1 MDFIRL
7 MASSQVSVLNEVEF
21 PNFFGFSFNY
31 FRGFTIFGIDIYW
44 YGVIIA
50 IAVMSAFFY
59 GLKRS
64 KFFGLVSDDVF
75 DTVFFALFGAYIGAR
90 VYYVIFENLNPDNL
104 NKYTIITT
112 FTRFRDGGL
121 ALYGGI
127 IGAFV
132 VGTIVALIKK
142 QKLLPMYD
150 LAGSG
155 ILLGQ
160 AIGRWANFINQE
172 AYGAATAGDL
182 PWGMTGTIISRE
194 VGKEVL
200 VHPCFLY
207 ESLWCLIGFLALYFY
222 SKKLRT
228 FNGEMI
234 LLYTFWYGA
243 GRGWIEG
250 LRTDSLYWGSFRVSQ
265 VLAIGSAVIALGL
278 FIFFKIKFSKTEGY
292 LLYNDTEESKRKI
305 ADFEERIRKEKQ
317 GEKAPSILA
326 EEFQSEDVDVD
337 VDIDNDNDMDAEDSD
352 IIESDVVLRDN
363 SIDDHTDDKE
373 EIIVDEAQSD
383 EDVDVDENDSQN
395 EEEV

>member
-1 MDFIRL
+1 MDFIKL
-7 MASSQVSVLNEVEF
+7 MASSQVSVLHEVEF

-31 FRGFTIFGIDIYW
+31 FRGFTFFGIDIYW

-50 IAVMSAFFY
+50 IGVMSAFFY
-59 GLKRS
+59 GLRRS
-64 KFFGLVSDDVF
+64 KSFGLVSDDVF
-75 DTVFFALFGAYIGAR
+75 DVVFFALFGAYIGAR
-90 VYYVIFENLNPDNL
+90 IYYVIFENLNPNNPD
-104 NKYTIITT
+104 KYTIITT
-112 FTRFRDGGL
+112 FTRFRDGGM

-142 QKLLPMYD
+142 QKLLPLYD
-150 LAGSG
+150 LAGTG

-207 ESLWCLIGFLALYFY
+207 ESLWCLIGFFALYFY

-243 GRGWIEG
+243 GRAWIEG
-250 LRTDSLYWGSFRVSQ
+250 LRTDSLYWGEFRVSQ
-265 VLAIGSAVIALGL
+265 VLAIASAIVALGL
-278 FIFFKIKFSKTEGY
+278 FIFFKIKFSKVEGY
-292 LLYNDTEESKRKI
+292 LLYSETDESKRKI
-305 ADFEERIRKEKQ
+305 ADFEEKIRKEKE

-326 EEFQSEDVDVD
+326 EEFQDD
-337 VDIDNDNDMDAEDSD
+337 DSD
-352 IIESDVVLRDN
+352 ETDEVEEENSDVLENVDDSQDEEN
-363 SIDDHTDDKE
+363 VDEIDDDVSDDE
-373 EIIVDEAQSD
+373 VDEEKD
-383 EDVDVDENDSQN
+383 DSQN
-395 EEEV
+395 GEGV